1 MTVSQHLDH
10 SRSPIEKPRPRY
22 GYCLPMPSNSPV
34 ISIVTYYYNNDGL
47 FHQTAESILGQSL
60 QQWEWIIV
68 NDGSTDQDALKVLE
82 RYRGS
87 DPRIRVI
94 DHPENRGL
102 SAARNTG
109 LSCAQ
114 CEYVLLVDSDDL
126 LEPTAAEKWWWFLK
140 THPQFAFVDS
150 YHVAFGAKNYLWTGG
165 FHEGA
170 LNAERNRVS
179 MLCMIRKSVW
189 QSVGGFDE
197 NIREGLEDWEFWM
210 RCAAQGYWG
219 ATIPEYLAWYRIRDD
234 HTDRWSNLTES
245 RIEEFRARFRERYPH
260 LYAGGFPDPPLNH
273 YDLDLTLVSL
283 DYPHVNHLSKSRPRL
298 LLLLPWLV
306 MGGAE
311 RFALNLIDQLKR
323 RGWQITVVA
332 TASAEHGWWHE
343 FAQHCEDLFVLPNFL
358 PIKDYP
364 RFLSY
369 LIESRQFDALLLQG
383 SHEGYRLLPVLR
395 SLFPHLPMADYLHF
409 VTPDWMHGGFPR
421 LSLLYQ
427 DCLDV
432 SVTSCEQVR
441 QWMIAEGANPDKLKV
456 AYIGVDPEIW
466 KPDPDLRSRVRAQ
479 LGIGPEDVVILYA
492 ARLEVQKQPLLLA
505 KILGELARR
514 GLSFRAWVAGEG
526 SLKGELEAALRE
538 NQVQD
543 WVRLL
548 GEVPTSQMPGLM
560 AAADIFFLP
569 SQSEGISQA
578 IYEAMA
584 CGLPVVASRV
594 GGQAELVTSECGV
607 LIPLEGEPLTAF
619 AEVMENLIRNPQLRT
634 CLGQFGRQRIL
645 QSFTLAHMGDV
656 IESELRGAIE
666 HRKSSFPSS
675 HELVD
680 QRNIQRLA
688 QSIVEYL
695 QARAYARVTETQLSG
710 LEKRFNSL
718 YKDYAQLVE
727 PRPPSYWFYLW
738 LRQLLLPL
746 FGRLKA
752 VNRGGF
758 WLRIKE
764 MIKSFLVRGQRD

>member
-1 MTVSQHLDH
+1 MVATQPLGYTKL
-10 SRSPIEKPRPRY
+10 PIEDSRPHYRY
-22 GYCLPMPSNSPV
+22 HLASSLRLPV
-34 ISIVTYYYNNDGL
+34 VSIVTYFCNHNET
-47 FHQTAESILGQSL
+47 FHQTAQSILGQSL

-68 NDGSTDQDALKVLE
+68 NDGSTDRQALEVLAK
-82 RYRGS
+82 YRDI

-94 DHPENRGL
+94 DHPQNRGL

-109 LSCAQ
+109 LSHAQ

-126 LEPTAAEKWWWFLK
+126 LEPTAAEKWWWFLE
-140 THPQFAFVDS
+140 THPQFAFVAS

-197 NIREGLEDWEFWM
+197 SIRGGLEDWEFWM

-219 ATIPEYLAWYRIRDD
+219 ATIPEYLAWYRVRDD
-234 HTDRWSNLTES
+234 HTDRWANLAES
-245 RIEEFRARFRERYPH
+245 RIEEFRARFQERYPH
-260 LYAGGFPDPPLNH
+260 LYAGGFPNPSLDH
-273 YDLDLTLVSL
+273 YDLDLTPVSL
-283 DYPHVNHLSKSRPRL
+283 NYPHVNHLSKSQPRL
-298 LLLLPWLV
+298 LFLMPWLV

-311 RFALNLIDQLKR
+311 RFALNLIDQLQR

-332 TASAEHGWWHE
+332 TARAEHVWWHE
-343 FAQHCEDLFVLPNFL
+343 FAQRCEDLFILPNFL

-364 RFLSY
+364 RFLGY
-369 LIESRQFDALLLQG
+369 LIESRQFDVLMLQG
-383 SHEGYRLLPVLR
+383 SHEGYRLLPILH
-395 SLFPHLPMADYLHF
+395 SLFPHLLMVDYLHF
-409 VTPDWMHGGFPR
+409 VTPDWMQGGFPR

-441 QWMIAEGANPDKLKV
+441 QWMIAEGANPGQLKV

-479 LGIGPEDVVILYA
+479 LGVGPEDVVILYT
-492 ARLEVQKQPLLLA
+492 ARLETQKQPLLLA

-514 GLSFRAWVAGEG
+514 GLTFRAWVAGEG

-538 NQVQD
+538 NEVRD
-543 WVRLL
+543 RVRLL
-548 GEVPTSQMPGLM
+548 GEVPTNQMPGLM
-560 AAADIFFLP
+560 VAADIFFLP
-569 SQSEGISQA
+569 SQNEGISQA

-594 GGQAELVTSECGV
+594 GGQSELVTPECGV
-607 LIPLEGEPLTAF
+607 LIPLDDAPVTAF
-619 AEVMENLIRNPQLRT
+619 ADAMEDLIRNPQLRASM
-634 CLGQFGRQRIL
+634 GHYGRQRIL
-645 QSFTLAHMGDV
+645 NKFTLDHMGNV
-656 IESELRGAIE
+656 IENELKRVIE
-666 HRKSSFPSS
+666 HRKSRLGSS
-675 HELVD
+675 DDLGD
-680 QRNIQRLA
+680 QRDIQRLA
-688 QSIVEYL
+688 QSTVEYL
-695 QARAYARVTETQLSG
+695 QARAYARITEAQLVS

-718 YKDYAQLVE
+718 YKDYAQLIE
-727 PRPPSYWFYLW
+727 PKPPSYWFYLW

-746 FGRLKA
+746 FGRLKV
-752 VNRGGF
+752 VNRGSF

-764 MIKSFLVRGQRD
+764 TIKSFLVRSQRD